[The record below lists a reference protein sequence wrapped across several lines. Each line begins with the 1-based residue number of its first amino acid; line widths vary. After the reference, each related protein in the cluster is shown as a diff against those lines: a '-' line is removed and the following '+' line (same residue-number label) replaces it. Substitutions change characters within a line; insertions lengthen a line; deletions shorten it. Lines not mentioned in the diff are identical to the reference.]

1 MRQYHRGPQENDN
14 YEIVLHRDAFFT
26 AGVAEI
32 PTRLSSVKHICLSG
46 IRLHYLDEVSCE
58 LCLIRSFPFLQYMEI
73 EVVYYDNSNDDPPS
87 LESLEEEG
95 FSDVIF
101 SHLREVKLKR
111 YLRTKRGM
119 RLIKLILAKSPV
131 LIRILINPLYVE
143 SGAFKTLAKLSKF
156 QQASPKAKVVY
167 DMDGSFD

>member
-1 MRQYHRGPQENDN
+1 M
-14 YEIVLHRDAFFT
+14 L
-26 AGVAEI
+26 
-32 PTRLSSVKHICLSG
+32 
-46 IRLHYLDEVSCE
+46 YLAT
-58 LCLIRSFPFLQYMEI
+58 
-73 EVVYYDNSNDDPPS
+73 
-87 LESLEEEG
+87 
-95 FSDVIF
+95 
-101 SHLREVKLKR
+101 HLREVKLKR

-143 SGAFKTLAKLSKF
+143 SGEFKTLAKLSKF